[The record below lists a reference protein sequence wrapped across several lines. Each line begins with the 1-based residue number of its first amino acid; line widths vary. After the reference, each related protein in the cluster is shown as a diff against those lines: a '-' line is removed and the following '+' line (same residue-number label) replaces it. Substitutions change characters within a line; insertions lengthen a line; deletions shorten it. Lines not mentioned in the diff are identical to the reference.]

1 MKRHPKDTDLDF
13 LLSCSNEELEFLVR
27 LIIEVGGKSN
37 SLVDSTNFKLYHGDH
52 KKYAEEIIA
61 ELQAYGG
68 HTMCNAV
75 RGYGIPYRE
84 ALIDVLEKLKVT
96 VDKREELEGL
106 EEKLLSWG
114 LKEFLKRLSDDAKK
128 SFVEVLCNV
137 EKGVQC
143 GWKASAVDRNA
154 MAAKSVFAGLPTAA
168 TLLQIM
174 ASVGATFPTAS
185 PVVTVPTVA
194 FGGLFSFLMLG
205 PSLATSAFFLGTP
218 AMRVMVP
225 AVIYIAFLRKVREV
239 HKR

>member
-27 LIIEVGGKSN
+27 LIIEVGGKTN
-37 SLVDSTNFKLYHGDH
+37 SLVDSTSFKLYHGDH

-114 LKEFLKRLSDDAKK
+114 LKEFLKRLSDDAK
-128 SFVEVLCNV
+128 SHLWRFCAMSRRAFN
-137 EKGVQC
+137 
-143 GWKASAVDRNA
+143 AVGRPA
-154 MAAKSVFAGLPTAA
+154 RVIEMLWQQSPY
-168 TLLQIM
+168 LQ
-174 ASVGATFPTAS
+174 VCP
-185 PVVTVPTVA
+185 
-194 FGGLFSFLMLG
+194 
-205 PSLATSAFFLGTP
+205 
-218 AMRVMVP
+218 RRRH
-225 AVIYIAFLRKVREV
+225 YCR
-239 HKR
+239 